1 MRNKIILFCFTLV
14 ASLLFACGSENMEKD
29 VKATFVGTIQEITG
43 DSAIINA
50 AEEDGKTL
58 GQISID
64 LAVNPNETFQI
75 GDKVRIGY
83 DGMIMESAPAQVNTL
98 TVEKVE

>member
-1 MRNKIILFCFTLV
+1 MRNKIILFCFTVV
-14 ASLLFACGSENMEKD
+14 ASLLFACGSENLEID

-43 DSAIINA
+43 DSAIIDA
-50 AEEDGKTL
+50 AHEDGKTI

-83 DGMIMESAPAQVNTL
+83 DGTIMESAPLQVITL